1 MSSKLTV
8 SVTQTS
14 ASVVARG
21 DREVFG
27 FESNFYGQLVGV
39 TGLTSSLWSAGRGDR
54 IDLLFMVSW

>member
-21 DREVFG
+21 DIEKFLAL
-27 FESNFYGQLVGV
+27 N
-39 TGLTSSLWSAGRGDR
+39 LT
-54 IDLLFMVSW
+54 FMVSW